1 MNSAGQSSTENKE
14 VYHSDS
20 DRIFM
25 VCKVKV
31 GFSFIVVSQPAILIL
46 HFLQTADQLGT
57 ILRLPVLSFTATC
70 CKQCCVL
77 WVCRVLSQ

>member
-25 VCKVKV
+25 VCKVIV

-46 HFLQTADQLGT
+46 HFLQT
-57 ILRLPVLSFTATC
+57 S
-70 CKQCCVL
+70 CVKRRSTSGAYL
-77 WVCRVLSQ
+77 QHKYWQKLTVRKRRIGCVCV